1 MIEKR
6 LVRVIISTNQ
16 NEHFIKVPDATV
28 IFDSALTEVEY
39 YDVNKSVTIFKT
51 EQLPDHDINQR
62 NALIEDNK
70 RNVHFVFKVQNHR
83 KIDKVVPF
91 IRRCDLIKSILQLR
105 SIDVDFEKQRNLP
118 DEPVYDNVVNQMN
131 NLKKLNLIK
140 PKSGELTELGKQVS
154 KFSFVSPYL
163 AIATA
168 NFKKNQEFAFLV
180 SLIIDKSIELIENSQ
195 APLLC
200 DHFCN
205 ESDVVT
211 ILYTI
216 LALNTNERSE
226 IINENEV
233 KYENSGISMS
243 ALELFYLAITNTFH
257 KKNKAEGRES
267 MINSIKWSKG
277 QLGGTIAMIDEYIN
291 LLDKDKF
298 LNIRKAAFNYIVGV
312 GTISEPTIVYK
323 ANDVLKF
330 DDDSSE
336 DALVKFSKRP
346 GCNGLQSPG
355 NIIVLSFQIEEA
367 IKLNRGFLLHRD
379 LSAEEENLGVVSQ
392 EAKSFLNSCFFV
404 ALFEAYWNG
413 NPMVSN
419 LIPIYH
425 SNNPKKDAGFLI
437 HINECNK
444 KTYISYCPK
453 TQDVRDEMNR
463 SISFLSSLMPYVPR
477 SIVSKS
483 DTPLCAV
490 EIISY
495 GTSEKYQSHV
505 FLIDQPTKPKP
516 IAYPLNKQLLEY
528 AGSKIDELRK
538 TNPKIRFSITGE
550 SIYYKFN
557 GKRQVE
563 ADFSYPD
570 VDPNIKSVFDPFHS
584 SHLVLLI
591 DQDYGNKPSV
601 SPIPWIS
608 NSKADGDKMKQNEN
622 DETDMMI
629 DISTK
634 IINDLG
640 SIRRSEDLFFIT
652 LNNGYPSV
660 KKGEIPDFIQEQ
672 IGYDESD
679 QRAIKLGIHQ
689 LIQQISKKLIDIW
702 DDSYHKCEIDD
713 QISNILISNS
723 FPVTSVTHEP
733 TVELIV
739 YHLPRFGIQKEEFE
753 QKVNEIAD
761 KFGFLNYFRPNYK
774 VGGHDV
780 ETESRVL
787 GEMVIGLLGQ
797 NCCIECA
804 TCISKQFPLFQ
815 GDEDL
820 GIKLSITMTM
830 SAMDTLQSLHEI
842 YPHLGI
848 VPKIGPVDKVIHVPE
863 CEIEAMKDLVKKN
876 KQWRFNE
883 DYRILIIKLDE
894 EEEAKRKMQ
903 KVRQEKMNT
912 TCFLSCG
919 MDEPELLPQF
929 LFVNEEDGTVKQI
942 GICKKCA
949 KDMFASYEDI
959 QFVYNPDKH
968 MIYLDRL
975 KQLPMTIKGIQ
986 LIPQIENGKNEWW
999 PQIPLGQLI
1008 WALISDP
1015 YDDLT
1020 SFVKAWFTIATEYA
1034 IQHSDYFMFCPDHPQ
1049 IPIIRP
1055 GDNETV
1061 KCPVCDMIYCK
1072 DCNSWHKMDAEC
1084 SEGFIRDEVKRC
1096 PKCHIPGIRYKGC
1109 DHMTCPSCDCQWN
1122 YQTCQKM

>member
-1 MIEKR
+1 
-6 LVRVIISTNQ
+6 
-16 NEHFIKVPDATV
+16 
-28 IFDSALTEVEY
+28 
-39 YDVNKSVTIFKT
+39 
-51 EQLPDHDINQR
+51 
-62 NALIEDNK
+62 
-70 RNVHFVFKVQNHR
+70 
-83 KIDKVVPF
+83 
-91 IRRCDLIKSILQLR
+91 
-105 SIDVDFEKQRNLP
+105 
-118 DEPVYDNVVNQMN
+118 
-131 NLKKLNLIK
+131 
-140 PKSGELTELGKQVS
+140 
-154 KFSFVSPYL
+154 
-163 AIATA
+163 
-168 NFKKNQEFAFLV
+168 
-180 SLIIDKSIELIENSQ
+180 
-195 APLLC
+195 
-200 DHFCN
+200 
-205 ESDVVT
+205 
-211 ILYTI
+211 
-216 LALNTNERSE
+216 
-226 IINENEV
+226 
-233 KYENSGISMS
+233 
-243 ALELFYLAITNTFH
+243 
-257 KKNKAEGRES
+257 

-413 NPMVSN
+413 NQMVSN

-495 GTSEKYQSHV
+495 GTSEKYHSHV

-689 LIQQISKKLIDIW
+689 LIQQISKKLIRINISTSPLLLKELSSTNHCNLYTTEESQDSACQQIVGIISRNLGINILNIKAAFVGPSMICLIIDNLDPKRTSHPPPIDIW

-723 FPVTSVTHEP
+723 FPVTSVIHEP
-733 TVELIV
+733 TVEIIV

-842 YPHLGI
+842 NPHLGI

-959 QFVYNPDKH
+959 KFVYNPAKH

-1084 SEGFIRDEVKRC
+1084 SEGFISDEVKRC
-1096 PKCHIPGIRYKGC
+1096 PDCHIPGI
-1109 DHMTCPSCDCQWN
+1109 
-1122 YQTCQKM
+1122 